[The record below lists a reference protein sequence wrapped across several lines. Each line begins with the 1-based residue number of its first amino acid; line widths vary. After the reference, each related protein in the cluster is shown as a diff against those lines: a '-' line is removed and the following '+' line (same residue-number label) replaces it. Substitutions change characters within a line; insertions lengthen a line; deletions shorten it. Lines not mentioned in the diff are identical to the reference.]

1 MGRHQVSTTSERIAQ
16 KRAGSKRYL
25 LPVPTAVEDTPLGE
39 YLTKEWLPAIRTE
52 IEPTTY
58 SYLETTTRLYINPQ
72 LGEVAVSAIHRDM
85 LRSFYGELLR
95 TRSRNGG
102 FLSKLT
108 VIQVHSTLSWAFQTL
123 VESRRLPSN
132 PAWGIR
138 PRLAKSERRRPVIWS
153 PQQLLHFLEFVKTD
167 DYYPLWNTLALTGMR
182 RGEVL
187 GLQWGDFSQDM
198 RFVAIRRS
206 WNLNG
211 STAYMTAP
219 KGASAR
225 RINLMPQTIAVLKRH
240 HRKQQTLRTKAG
252 ERALRAQDHVFTR
265 ADGELLRPTW
275 LTKRFV
281 KLGKDADLARIRL
294 HDLRHTHASHLL
306 EAGGN
311 YKAVQERLGHADP
324 VFTIDTYV
332 HLMPTIQAEG
342 VKSLAKFYGEI
353 RKAVG

>member
-1 MGRHQVSTTSERIAQ
+1 MGRHQLSTTSERVAQ
-16 KRAGSKRYL
+16 KRQGSRRYL
-25 LPVPTAVEDTPLGE
+25 LPVPTEAEETPLGD

-58 SYLETTTRLYINPQ
+58 AYLETTTRLYINPL
-72 LGEVAVSAIHRDM
+72 LGDLPVSAIHRDM

-95 TRSRNGG
+95 TPSRNGG

-132 PAWGIR
+132 PAWGVR
-138 PRLAKSERRRPVIWS
+138 PRLAKSERRQPTIWS
-153 PQQLLHFLEFVKTD
+153 PSQLLHFLEFVKGD
-167 DYYPLWNTLALTGMR
+167 RYYELWNLLALTGMR
-182 RGEVL
+182 RGEVM

-198 RFVAIRRS
+198 KFVAIRRA
-206 WNLNG
+206 WCQVG
-211 STAYMTAP
+211 SSAYMTAP

-225 RINLMPQTIAVLKRH
+225 RINLLPHTTTTLRRF
-240 HRKQQTLRTKAG
+240 HRKQQTLRTKSG
-252 ERALRAQDHVFTR
+252 SKALKAQDHLFTR
-265 ADGELLRPTW
+265 PDGDLLIPGM
-275 LTKRFV
+275 LTKRFI
-281 KLGKDADLARIRL
+281 KLSKDADLVRIRL

-306 EAGGN
+306 EAGAN

-353 RKAVG
+353 REAAG